1 MHMHNKQF
9 ITFKTF
15 QQKVK
20 NYKSRMA
27 HTSIRTGAPQVTY
40 FVTIQGKT
48 LYEGPRRKYIVTEH
62 FLLVD

>member
-9 ITFKTF
+9 SKI
-15 QQKVK
+15 K

-40 FVTIQGKT
+40 FVDYTREIF
-48 LYEGPRRKYIVTEH
+48 YEGPKGKYIITEH
-62 FLLVD
+62 FLRVD

>member
-1 MHMHNKQF
+1 MHNKQF

-15 QQKVK
+15 QQIK

-40 FVTIQGKT
+40 FVDYTRENILRGA
-48 LYEGPRRKYIVTEH
+48 LGEYIVTEH
-62 FLLVD
+62 LTA